1 MPRAVVRSI
10 LAGVVLLASLEAGAQ
25 TPAIRDLFQEQYD
38 AMFYG
43 TEKNST
49 VGFSVLL
56 ADINGDGLSDLITGA
71 PYADARFKK
80 KIDDAGVTYV
90 YFGRTTLDTRID
102 LGTDADLVIYGAGKN
117 DNSGFS
123 LAAGDL
129 NGDGI
134 EDLLIGAPLAD
145 SRLDKKRNDSG
156 ITYVVLGRREF
167 ANRDTGFQDG
177 MADAELHSTSAGE
190 YTGSA
195 LAVGDVNGDG
205 FDDVLVGG
213 PFSDEPED
221 DSGTVYVF
229 CGRASLEG
237 NHDLSRDACATIRG
251 EHSGDRLGMA
261 VTSADLNADGVDD
274 LVIGALETD
283 SVEGAGRNVWRVS
296 VILGRKDLT
305 GKLELSQDADFSL
318 WGSHRDD
325 YVGAALATGD
335 VNGDGTA
342 DLMVGVPYADRNPT
356 DAPLDEEGD
365 DEGREKDAGQ
375 SLIFLGGPN
384 FAGEYTVLEGGDMT
398 IRGAQGGANYG
409 DHTGGAVALAD
420 LNGDGFADAVVGA
433 PLADIPEHARTEGEN
448 TADTEDVGAIF
459 VTYGAATPPTSID
472 LADAPSVSIYGS
484 HPNDFFGGLA
494 LTKERMK
501 DSFFGGLANSDTY
514 RKAWRS
520 KQYDRFFSSAV
531 AAGDMNGDGLAE
543 LCIGAPAADGPR
555 KVEKIDDAGAVY
567 LFWGHE

>member
-1 MPRAVVRSI
+1 M
-10 LAGVVLLASLEAGAQ
+10 LLAHL
-25 TPAIRDLFQEQYD
+25 
-38 AMFYG
+38 
-43 TEKNST
+43 
-49 VGFSVLL
+49 
-56 ADINGDGLSDLITGA
+56 DG
-71 PYADARFKK
+71 DARFKK
-80 KIDDAGVTYV
+80 KINDAGVTYV
-90 YFGRTTLDTRID
+90 YFGRETLEKAID
-102 LGTDADLVIYGAGKN
+102 LGADADLVIYSAGKN

-134 EDLLIGAPLAD
+134 LDLLIGAPLAD

-167 ANRDTGFQDG
+167 ANREIGFQDG
-177 MADAELHSTSAGE
+177 MADAELHSTGAGE

-221 DSGTVYVF
+221 DSGVVYVF

-237 NHDLSRDACATIRG
+237 NHDLRQDACATIRG
-251 EHSGDRLGMA
+251 ENRGDRLGMA
-261 VTSADLNADGVDD
+261 VTSADLNADGIDD
-274 LVIGALETD
+274 LVMGALETD
-283 SVEGAGRNVWRVS
+283 SVEGAGRNVGRVN
-296 VILGRKDLT
+296 VIFGRKDLT
-305 GKLELSQDADFSL
+305 GELELARDAGFSL
-318 WGSHRDD
+318 WGSSRDD
-325 YVGAALATGD
+325 YVGTALATGD

-375 SLIFLGGPN
+375 SLIFLGGPS
-384 FAGEYTVLEGGDMT
+384 FAGEHMVFGGGDMT
-398 IRGAQGGANYG
+398 IRGAQGGTNYG

-433 PLADIPEHARTEGEN
+433 PLADIPEHTHIGGED

-459 VTYGAATPPTSID
+459 VAYGAATPPASID
-472 LADAPSVSIYGS
+472 LADAASISIYGS

-501 DSFFGGLANSDTY
+501 DSLFGGLANSDIY
-514 RKAWRS
+514 RKAWKS

-543 LCIGAPAADGPR
+543 LFVGAPAADGPR
-555 KVEKIDDAGAVY
+555 KVEKIDDAGAVFV
-567 LFWGHE
+567 FWGHE